1 MKINSLNEET
11 LAQIK
16 DLLAEDQRGKLRDF
30 LAQLYPVDIADLFTQ
45 LELEEALLIMSCVD
59 AQARAQIVKELQ
71 GEILLNF
78 LDGYTVSEIATLFI
92 EEMDSDDA
100 ADILNLLPKHQSKEV
115 IASIKDRDF
124 AGKVITLLRYPE
136 DSAGGLMASE
146 MITVETNWTL
156 AQCVDEIRKQAMEV
170 NKVFTVYAV
179 DENKVLK
186 GLVSLKKI
194 ILAPSNQLVS
204 EIMEQDY
211 LAISV
216 YAEGEEV
223 AQLMRK
229 YDLITLPVI
238 DALGRLVG
246 RITIDDVVDFIQ
258 EEADKD
264 YQMLSGISS
273 QVSNQDSVWR
283 LSKARLP
290 WLIIGLFGGLAS
302 AWVIGGFEESI
313 NKNVQL
319 AMFMPLIMA
328 MGGNAGVQSSAIVV
342 QGLAN
347 KSMASSDLLKRVLK
361 ELSVSLLN
369 GTLTS
374 LIVIA
379 LGLMISNYAIT
390 AVVALSLILV
400 IVLASFIGTVIPLI
414 LDKLDIDP
422 ALATG
427 PFITTTNDLLGL
439 FLYFLIGNL
448 ILG

>member
-1 MKINSLNEET
+1 MKLNSLNEEIIGH
-11 LAQIK
+11 IK
-16 DLLAEDQRGKLRDF
+16 TLLADDSHEELKKVLS
-30 LAQLYPVDIADLFTQ
+30 LLHPVDIAELFNQ
-45 LELEEALLIMSCVD
+45 LELEEAIIITSLVD
-59 AQARAQIVKELQ
+59 KNTRPGIVTELP
-71 GEILLNF
+71 EDILLRF
-78 LDGYTVSEIATLFI
+78 LEGYAAEEISELFI

-100 ADILNLLPKHQSKEV
+100 ADLLNTIPKNLSKDV
-115 IASIKDRDF
+115 LAVLKDRDF
-124 AGKVITLLRYPE
+124 AGQIIKLLKYPE

-146 MITVETNWTL
+146 MIKVQSNWTL
-156 AQCVDEIRKQAMEV
+156 AQCVDEIRKQAVEV
-170 NKVFTVYAV
+170 DKVFTVYVV
-179 DENKVLK
+179 DESNILL

-194 ILAPSNQLVS
+194 ILSPSDQLVS
-204 EIMEQDY
+204 NIMEID
-211 LAISV
+211 LVAISV
-216 YAEGEEV
+216 YAEGDEV
-223 AQLMRK
+223 VKLMRK
-229 YDLITLPVI
+229 YDLVTLPVI

-264 YQMLSGISS
+264 YQMLSGLSTN
-273 QVSNQDSVWR
+273 VSNQDTVWR

-302 AWVIGGFEESI
+302 AWVIGGFEEAI
-313 NKNVQL
+313 NRNVQL

-328 MGGNAGVQSSAIVV
+328 MGGNAGVQSSSIIV

-347 KSMASSDLLKRVLK
+347 KTMENKDLLKRVLK

-374 LIVIA
+374 ILVIA
-379 LGLMISNYAIT
+379 IGMFLSNYQIT
-390 AVVALSLILV
+390 AVVALSLLTIIILS
-400 IVLASFIGTVIPLI
+400 SFIGTIIPLI
-414 LDKLDIDP
+414 LDKYNIDP